1 MSSGPVHAPVNPGDP
16 GRGPA
21 IIGVTWTL
29 TSLCSIFVA
38 FRFYC
43 RSQPPSRLGL
53 DDWTILVA
61 LVIQLLHQA
70 LVTVAWHFGAGM
82 HDEDLSLPQLIR
94 VLMWFWI
101 STTPAIV
108 VSIVARIS
116 AAILLFRIFRSVSW
130 FKWFIIIFTTLQT
143 IIGIVSIIAIYTQ
156 AEPIQALWDPTVKP
170 TRVRDSTFKDAI
182 VNVAQSFFAFSDLSY
197 VFCPVFIIWKLNMP
211 LRRKIGLAIVL
222 SLSFISFVGS
232 VMKPVTANLAHD
244 QYQSSL
250 VIIWSN
256 LEQTLVIMITCVP
269 ALRALAILEIP
280 IIRSISS
287 SIASIIGP
295 SSRKSSLSASS
306 SQARNGWEEI
316 GTPAQGARRRRG
328 EGSLVGSATAIAKG
342 ESHSKTSVEL
352 GPYIQRTDQF
362 TISYGNERKP
372 AENV

>member
-1 MSSGPVHAPVNPGDP
+1 MSSGSVHAPVNPGDP

-29 TSLCSIFVA
+29 TSIFVA

-130 FKWFIIIFTTLQT
+130 FKWFIIVFTTLQT

-156 AEPIQALWDPTVKP
+156 AEPIQALWDPTVTP
-170 TRVRDSTFKDAI
+170 TRVRDSRFKDAI

-197 VFCPVFIIWKLNMP
+197 VFFPVFIIFKLNMP

-269 ALRALAILEIP
+269 ALRALAILELP

-287 SIASIIGP
+287 SIASIISS
-295 SSRKSSLSASS
+295 SSRKGSVSTSS